1 MVYAEMAP
9 LNLVVCGG
17 AALISLHLISR
28 STNDVDVIGSIQSDK
43 DGQVCL
49 SLEDA
54 LTDELLILVAEIA
67 IDLGIREDW
76 LNPGPSSLIEFGLP
90 QGLEGRLIEKVYG
103 SCLKVSFISRLD
115 QVHLK
120 IFAVMGS
127 KSEATKHLSD
137 LLDLKPTDEETQAA
151 VDWLLRRESSTDFR
165 LRLKQVLDL
174 IGHERIGEQIQS

>member
-1 MVYAEMAP
+1 MLNSKMVYADLAP
-9 LNLVVCGG
+9 VNLVVCGG

-28 STNDVDVIGSIQSDK
+28 STNDVDVIGSIKSDK

-49 SLEDA
+49 SPEDA
-54 LTDELLILVAEIA
+54 LTDELLTLVAEIA

-90 QGLEGRLIEKVYG
+90 QGLEDRLIEKMYG
-103 SCLKVSFISRLD
+103 FISRFD

-127 KSEATKHLSD
+127 ESEATKHLND
-137 LLDLKPTDEETQAA
+137 LLDLEPTAEETQAA
-151 VDWLLRRESSTDFR
+151 VDWLLRRESSADFK
-165 LRLKQVLDL
+165 LRLKQVLDR